1 MKIKHVVDGLLA
13 LAMTLVFGRAAE
25 TSTSTLMVGDA
36 APKLQVSKW
45 VQGEAV
51 KDFEPNKAYIVEFWA
66 TWCGPCVASIPHVNE
81 LHQKFKDKGLV
92 VIGQDVWENDTSKVE
107 PFIKKMGEKMTY
119 RVALDSGD
127 GDKGKMAETWM
138 KAADQ
143 NGIPTAFVI
152 NKQGKI
158 AWIGHP
164 MNLKESL
171 LEQVLDGTFDVAKAA
186 TAYEDKKKREKEEE
200 SIWKDYNTRMKAK
213 EWDEAEAVLTKL
225 DKMRAE
231 SGDEPLVLPRFQLLL
246 QRKDYKGAYKF
257 AAKASETHSDDA
269 MLQNELAWRI
279 ATAKGIE
286 DRDLDVAEKIARRA
300 NEAAKGKNAE
310 ILDTLARVLF
320 MKGQK
325 DAAVEYQG
333 KAVEFAEGGR
343 KKQFE
348 GTLES
353 YRKGEEPKGY

>member
-1 MKIKHVVDGLLA
+1 
-13 LAMTLVFGRAAE
+13 
-25 TSTSTLMVGDA
+25 
-36 APKLQVSKW
+36 
-45 VQGEAV
+45 
-51 KDFEPNKAYIVEFWA
+51 
-66 TWCGPCVASIPHVNE
+66 
-81 LHQKFKDKGLV
+81 
-92 VIGQDVWENDTSKVE
+92 QDVWENDTSKVE

-231 SGDEPLVLPRFQLLL
+231 SGDEPLVLPRFQ
-246 QRKDYKGAYKF
+246 
-257 AAKASETHSDDA
+257 
-269 MLQNELAWRI
+269 
-279 ATAKGIE
+279 
-286 DRDLDVAEKIARRA
+286 
-300 NEAAKGKNAE
+300 
-310 ILDTLARVLF
+310 
-320 MKGQK
+320 
-325 DAAVEYQG
+325 
-333 KAVEFAEGGR
+333 
-343 KKQFE
+343 
-348 GTLES
+348 
-353 YRKGEEPKGY
+353 